1 MRYTIKTSG
10 LMCGHCDAT
19 VETALLNVAG
29 VTDADADHETQ
40 TVQVECA
47 DTVTAEQLAAAVEGA
62 GEKWRE
68 VPRPVRNRRV
78 TTHAHPDQKR
88 GPAMMA
94 DHKSVTRMLKTAR
107 GQIDGILRMVEEDRY
122 CVDISTQLMAT
133 QALIARINADV
144 LKAHIEGCV
153 TSAIESGDEDL
164 KAAKL
169 AEIERVVDK
178 LSK

>member
-1 MRYTIKTSG
+1 MPEIDLKEERRVLWYASDGLKVKIGCLGKPTQQRGIPMRYTIKTSG

-47 DTVTAEQLAAAVEGA
+47 DTVAAEPLV
-62 GEKWRE
+62 
-68 VPRPVRNRRV
+68 
-78 TTHAHPDQKR
+78 
-88 GPAMMA
+88 
-94 DHKSVTRMLKTAR
+94 
-107 GQIDGILRMVEEDRY
+107 
-122 CVDISTQLMAT
+122 AT
-133 QALIARINADV
+133 QALLARINADV

>member
-1 MRYTIKTSG
+1 
-10 LMCGHCDAT
+10 
-19 VETALLNVAG
+19 
-29 VTDADADHETQ
+29 
-40 TVQVECA
+40 
-47 DTVTAEQLAAAVEGA
+47 
-62 GEKWRE
+62 
-68 VPRPVRNRRV
+68 
-78 TTHAHPDQKR
+78 
-88 GPAMMA
+88 MMA

-178 LSK
+178 LSSNWGIEQTSLHRLGIPGTGMFAPHWCRLTCPLALNRV